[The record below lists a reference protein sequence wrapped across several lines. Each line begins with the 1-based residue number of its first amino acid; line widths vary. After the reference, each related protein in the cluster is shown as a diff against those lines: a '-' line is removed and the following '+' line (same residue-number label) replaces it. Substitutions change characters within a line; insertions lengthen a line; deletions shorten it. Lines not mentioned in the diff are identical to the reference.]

1 MKITKSILSLALAAM
16 LFTACKQNASEAAT
30 PAKDATATIEKTE
43 AAVTGKMETA
53 SFKIEGM
60 SCAVMCASKIEKE
73 LSAMEGVKTA
83 KVDFE
88 KKTATVEYD
97 NALQTPQKLAD
108 KVESVADGK
117 TYKVSDIKSTADHAM
132 LFKGDQEKP
141 KKTKASK
148 KAKKAETTEKEAKA
162 CDKDKAGAKP
172 GCCAAKKHCS
182 EGGKM

>member
-1 MKITKSILSLALAAM
+1 MKITKSVLSLAFAAL
-16 LFTACKQNASEAAT
+16 LFTACKQNASA
-30 PAKDATATIEKTE
+30 PATATGKDAVTATEKT
-43 AAVTGKMETA
+43 AAPAVGKMETA
-53 SFKIEGM
+53 SFHIEGM

-88 KKTATVEYD
+88 KKTATIEYD

-117 TYKVSDIKSTADHAM
+117 TYKVSDVKSTADHAM

-141 KKTKASK
+141 KKEKASK
-148 KAKKAETTEKEAKA
+148 KAKKAEKETKS
-162 CDKDKAGAKP
+162 CDKESGAKP
-172 GCCAAKKHCS
+172 ACCSGKKHCS

>member
-1 MKITKSILSLALAAM
+1 MKITKSILSLALAAT
-16 LFTACKQNASEAAT
+16 FFVACKQNASETAAA
-30 PAKDATATIEKTE
+30 PEKEGKATTEKAADV
-43 AAVTGKMETA
+43 AAVGKMETA
-53 SFKIEGM
+53 SFHIEGM

-73 LSAMEGVKTA
+73 LAGMEGVKTA

-97 NALQTPQKLAD
+97 NAVQTPQKLAD

-117 TYKVSDIKSTADHAM
+117 TYKVSDVKSTADHAM

-141 KKTKASK
+141 KKSKAAK
-148 KAKKAETTEKEAKA
+148 KAKKADKADKEAKS
-162 CDKDKAGAKP
+162 CEKEGTKAG
-172 GCCAAKKHCS
+172 CCSAKKHCA